1 VDLDLNEINPPVL
14 EHWMDEAGLSPGAL
28 KVMGKLTGGT
38 QNIMVELE
46 KGGTE
51 YVLRRPGL
59 RENANRDETIRREV
73 AVLTAL
79 DSTPVPHPK
88 VLASCLDPTILGAA
102 FYLMEKIEG
111 FNVSV
116 GIPEPQRSATD
127 MRRAMAYSVIDTLG
141 ALSKVDPSTVR
152 LEKFGRVDGYLERQ
166 VPRWRRQFE
175 SYSEHAGY
183 DPAELA
189 GTEVLG
195 DWLERH
201 RPASYVPSLIHGDF
215 HLANLLFDPHDPR
228 VSAVVDWELATT
240 GDTLVD
246 LGLLLATW
254 PEPSNPAA
262 GVLEIDPLA
271 FPPSSDLL
279 DRYADLC
286 PRDLGDL
293 RWYEVLACYRM
304 AIIIEGSYARACAGV
319 GDEEV
324 GTLLHTNARLLLE
337 RARSRISC

>member
-1 VDLDLNEINPPVL
+1 MDLDLNEINPPKL
-14 EHWMDEAGLSPGAL
+14 ERWMDEVGLTPGVL
-28 KVMGKLTGGT
+28 KVTGKLTGGT
-38 QNIMVELE
+38 QNIMIEIE
-46 KGGTE
+46 KGDTA

-59 RENANRDETIRREV
+59 RESSNRDETIRREI

-79 DSTPVPHPK
+79 ASTPVPHPE
-88 VLASCLDPTILGAA
+88 VLAWCLDPTVLGAA
-102 FYLMEKIEG
+102 FYLMEKIDG
-111 FNVSV
+111 FNVSL
-116 GIPEPQRSATD
+116 GIPEPQRSAAD

-152 LEKFGRVDGYLERQ
+152 LDRFGRVDGYVERQ

-175 SYSEHAGY
+175 AYSELAGY
-183 DPAELA
+183 DPSELA

-195 DWLERH
+195 DWLERNQ
-201 RPASYVPSLIHGDF
+201 PASYVPSLIHGDF
-215 HLANLLFDPHDPR
+215 HLANLLFDPVEPC

-240 GDTLVD
+240 GDALVD

-262 GVLEIDPLA
+262 GVLNIDQMA
-271 FPPSSDLL
+271 FPPSSELI
-279 DRYADLC
+279 DRYADRC

-293 RWYEVLACYRM
+293 KWYEVLACYRM

-319 GDEEV
+319 GDAEV
-324 GTLLHTNARLLLE
+324 GMLLHTNARLLLE
-337 RARSRISC
+337 RARTRVSC